1 MGSLKTKVML
11 LTSSGKNI
19 CILTNKKHTF
29 NSHTYMISTN
39 GDSID
44 SGMSIV
50 IIYSKPTLHYSSTSL
65 INTEE
70 RNQGTQEE

>member
-1 MGSLKTKVML
+1 MESLKTKVTL
-11 LTSSGKNI
+11 LTGSGNNA
-19 CILTNKKHTF
+19 CIPINNKHKF

-44 SGMSIV
+44 CGISIV

-65 INTEE
+65 INMQK
-70 RNQGTQEE
+70 RDRGTQVE